1 MQTNPDV
8 YYNIEMIDMMNC
20 QYLSTINEEKPI
32 KQDKSE
38 KERMKREIKKRNYHQ
53 IKTRK
58 TDNHKIGKKSYEHIK
73 EDKRSTQRSDDDTI
87 EEDEYERNE
96 KKRIKRRMNEMMK
109 EVEEKEMNKRKIKEN
124 MKKEWNERK
133 ESGDILMRE
142 EERIKEEIE
151 TQYSNTPNY
160 QENKIYNIIKEGYQR
175 IKKGEII
182 NEKEYQEET
191 KKCGWSVGSDLTIIS
206 MIKKYGIC
214 NKKEIYHNPIIQYQ
228 IEEINGIRNEECC
241 QKVISERIKY
251 IVELIT
257 IKCKL

>member
-1 MQTNPDV
+1 
-8 YYNIEMIDMMNC
+8 
-20 QYLSTINEEKPI
+20 
-32 KQDKSE
+32 
-38 KERMKREIKKRNYHQ
+38 
-53 IKTRK
+53 
-58 TDNHKIGKKSYEHIK
+58 
-73 EDKRSTQRSDDDTI
+73 
-87 EEDEYERNE
+87 
-96 KKRIKRRMNEMMK
+96 MNEMMK

-151 TQYSNTPNY
+151 TQYSTTPNY

-228 IEEINGIRNEECC
+228 LEEINGIRNEECC